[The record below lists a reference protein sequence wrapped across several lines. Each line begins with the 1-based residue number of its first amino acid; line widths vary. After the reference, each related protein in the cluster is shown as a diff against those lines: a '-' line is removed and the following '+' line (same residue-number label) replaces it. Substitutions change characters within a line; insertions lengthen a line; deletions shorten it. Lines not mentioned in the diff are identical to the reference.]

1 MRASF
6 PSVFFTTFAAGT
18 AVLSGCAWRTGTSAS
33 NVSPATLVAGFGG
46 TYTNALQY
54 EAAPTALKVA
64 PSVQGEWLDL
74 QHAQFVRVDAPAIGA
89 NVLYLEWRSG
99 SQTGQVSRQRIWS
112 FRQDASGTT
121 RMDFF
126 AFVDG
131 TAWIGQGKTA
141 NAFKTLAL
149 DKLRGYGDRCALTFA
164 SEGQSVVGHISG
176 KECSITAASGRRMA
190 IDARV
195 VLLADGSVQYRE
207 SGQLE
212 DGRYA
217 FRVPPTEPYQFVRTP

>member
-1 MRASF
+1 MRAIHS
-6 PSVFFTTFAAGT
+6 SYIVTALAASLT
-18 AVLSGCAWRTGTSAS
+18 SLSGCVSQMATPESKLAPAALVSAL
-33 NVSPATLVAGFGG
+33 AG
-46 TYTNALQY
+46 TYTNSAQFQ
-54 EAAPTALKVA
+54 AAPAALKVA

-74 QHAQFVRVDAPAIGA
+74 QHADFIPVDAPAIGPD
-89 NVLYLEWRSG
+89 VLYLEWRSG
-99 SQTGQVSRQRIWS
+99 GPTGQVSRQRIWS
-112 FRQDASGTT
+112 FRRDANGAT

-126 AFVDG
+126 AFADG
-131 TAWIGQGKTA
+131 AAWVRQGKTA

-149 DKLRGYGDRCALTFA
+149 DKLRGYGERCALTFVP
-164 SEGQSVVGHISG
+164 EGKTVIGSISG

-195 VLLADGSVQYRE
+195 DLLPDGALLYRE

-217 FRVPPTEPYQFVRTP
+217 FRVPPTEPYRFIRTP